1 MSKKSFFLIALSSL
15 VLLAAVLFVVNINP
29 AYCDTTA
36 PAFYGITYVDGVATD
51 NVSVSLVIGDKTYRT
66 TSYTNSQGQHGTY
79 TIGKSSD
86 TGWYCLQAYYYLGQ
100 TEKGY
105 GYWGTKS
112 GNNSINQDLYLTGTW
127 DSCPQHK

>member
-15 VLLAAVLFVVNINP
+15 VLLAAVLFIVHINP

-51 NVSVSLVIGDKTYRT
+51 NVSVSLVIGDKTYRAI
-66 TSYTNSQGQHGTY
+66 SAYANGQHGTY
-79 TIGKSSD
+79 AIGEYLD
-86 TGWYCLQAYYYLGQ
+86 TGWYCLQAYYTVGQ
-100 TEKGY
+100 TQKGY
-105 GYWGTKS
+105 GTWGTKS
-112 GNNSINQDLYLTGTW
+112 SPGSINQDLYLTGTW